1 MQAATSTVV
10 AVSEGQGGSP
20 PPHVAFMTPGG
31 RVVVVVVVVVPEE
44 GLGVVLPLLLAA
56 TTHRNPLTDFL
67 HSYLTVFTVRIVPT
81 LTHFVSRISG
91 LMFMITCAVAGFV
104 ETDSSITAKG
114 DIDVNNEDPTI
125 APRHSTHMLEIIS
138 SLSSYSHFPIW

>member
-1 MQAATSTVV
+1 
-10 AVSEGQGGSP
+10 
-20 PPHVAFMTPGG
+20 MTPGG
-31 RVVVVVVVVVPEE
+31 RVVVVVVVPEE

-56 TTHRNPLTDFL
+56 TTHRNPLADFL

-91 LMFMITCAVAGFV
+91 LMFMITCAVSGFV

-125 APRHSTHMLEIIS
+125 APIHSTHMLEHHILTWFLQS
-138 SLSSYSHFPIW
+138 FPNLVKIKLHTFSGTIEGVSV